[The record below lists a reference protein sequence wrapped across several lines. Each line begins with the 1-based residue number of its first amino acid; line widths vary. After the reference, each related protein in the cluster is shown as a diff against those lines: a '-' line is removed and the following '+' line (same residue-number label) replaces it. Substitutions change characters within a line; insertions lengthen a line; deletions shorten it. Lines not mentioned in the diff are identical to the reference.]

1 MNNTLK
7 EYHFTDE
14 QIVFLLQIVRDNA
27 QYEDTEDREW
37 MEDLANQIEDQIV
50 NHPTNSWTQMN
61 RTLSQ
66 LKESVERL
74 IEQQGAEA
82 SCAAFIFTKEDVF
95 TMDENGE
102 EVYYDEE
109 TTNSV
114 LNDLDETDYL
124 LAKAFD
130 CIEDD
135 IRTYQHR
142 NTLNAK
148 WHQLFLLSSLMR
160 IEFQKKFLFK
170 LS

>member
-1 MNNTLK
+1 
-7 EYHFTDE
+7 
-14 QIVFLLQIVRDNA
+14 
-27 QYEDTEDREW
+27 
-37 MEDLANQIEDQIV
+37 
-50 NHPTNSWTQMN
+50 MN

-66 LKESVERL
+66 LKETVDRL
-74 IEQQGAEA
+74 IEQQGETA

-95 TMDENGE
+95 TMDENGN

-142 NTLNAK
+142 KTLN
-148 WHQLFLLSSLMR
+148 
-160 IEFQKKFLFK
+160 
-170 LS
+170 